1 MSCILPHLSR
11 LEHFPVRC
19 SAPAV
24 GRESLPDVAVGK
36 GLPTYDYAS
45 CSTISSFS
53 PLYRGLHFNMSKAYR
68 PIFVATLLLQAA
80 CVSVSNQPRGIYQ
93 PGQIP
98 GESTAERQPGTPQA
112 GARETP
118 APSWRAKPPVRSEPV
133 ASSPAVLALLSEAEN
148 NRKSGQLDNAASAL
162 ERGIRIQPRNP
173 LLWHQLAEIRL
184 RQHQPGL
191 AEDLAKKSNQL
202 ARGSQPLTQKNWS
215 IIAQARRAKGDLAG
229 AAMAEQKAGN

>member
-1 MSCILPHLSR
+1 LI
-11 LEHFPVRC
+11 
-19 SAPAV
+19 
-24 GRESLPDVAVGK
+24 
-36 GLPTYDYAS
+36 
-45 CSTISSFS
+45 STISK
-53 PLYRGLHFNMSKAYR
+53 LLVRGSDFDMTKAYR
-68 PIFVATLLLQAA
+68 PILVVGLLFQAA
-80 CVSVSNQPRGIYQ
+80 CVSVSNQPRGIYE

-98 GESTAERQPGTPQA
+98 GESTAQQQPVNPPA
-112 GARETP
+112 AIRETP
-118 APSWRAKPPVRSEPV
+118 TPSLRAKPPVRSEPV
-133 ASSPAVLALLSEAEN
+133 ASSPAVLALLNEAAS

-184 RQHQPGL
+184 QQHQPGL